1 MPVWLLVA
9 DVVLNLVGETELSGR
24 WLYVSIVA
32 GALICA
38 GAIVASSLSMLK
50 RILLVFGSW
59 LLLAAKPAAA
69 LSEAPKPVPA
79 PASS

>member
-59 LLLAAKPAAA
+59 LLLVAEV
-69 LSEAPKPVPA
+69 LILGVFQLLRSGLTGTQ
-79 PASS
+79 